1 VRVLVVGGGGREH
14 ALCWR
19 LSQSPS
25 IDRLFAAP
33 GNAGT
38 AEVATTVPVA
48 ADDVAG
54 LARFAETESIDL
66 TVVGPEV
73 PLVAGLADELE
84 GRGLAVFGPTRE
96 AARLEG
102 SKVWA
107 RSLCERH
114 GIPVP
119 ASRAFDDPSEAEVHL
134 KGLEPPFVVKADG
147 IAAGKGVV
155 VTESRDDA
163 VAAVHAAL
171 VERAFGAAGR
181 RVLIEQHLEGEEVSA
196 MALTD
201 GHDVI
206 PLALARDFKRV
217 GDGDTGPNTGGMGAI
232 SPVPDVDD
240 GTRRAIVEAVLRPT
254 VRALEAEGVR
264 YRGVLYAGLML
275 TAGGPQVLEFNC
287 RFGDPE
293 AQAVLPRLVANFP
306 EVLLACVEG
315 NLGPYRLDWTP
326 EACVA
331 VVLASGGYPGPI
343 ETGKPI
349 AGLAEAAEVEGV
361 HVFHAGTRRRADG
374 TVQTAGGRV
383 LTVAALGDGLE
394 EARARAYQA
403 ASLIRFE
410 GMHHRRDIGIGRP
423 TGAGG

>member
-1 VRVLVVGGGGREH
+1 VKVLVVGGGGREH

-19 LSQSPS
+19 LSRSPS
-25 IDRLFAAP
+25 IDRLYAAP

-38 AEVATTVPVA
+38 AEVATTVPIA
-48 ADDVAG
+48 ADDVMAV
-54 LARFAETESIDL
+54 ASFAESESIDL

-84 GRGLAVFGPTRE
+84 TRGLAVFGPTRE

-119 ASRAFDDPSEAEVHL
+119 SSRAFDDPSDAEVHL
-134 KGLEPPFVVKADG
+134 KGIDPPFVVKADG

-155 VTESRDDA
+155 VTQSRDDA
-163 VAAVHAAL
+163 IAAVRAAL
-171 VERAFGAAGR
+171 VEQAFGPAGR

-206 PLALARDFKRV
+206 ALALARDFKRA
-217 GDGDTGPNTGGMGAI
+217 GDGDSGPNTGGMGAI
-232 SPVPDVDD
+232 SPVPGVEEE
-240 GTRRAIVEAVLRPT
+240 TRRAIVDDVLVPT
-254 VRALEAEGVR
+254 VRALEAEGIR
-264 YRGVLYAGLML
+264 YRGVVYAGLML
-275 TAGGPQVLEFNC
+275 TAGGPKVLEFNC

-293 AQAVLPRLVANFP
+293 AQVILPRLVANLP

-315 NLGPYRLDWTP
+315 NLGPYRLEWT
-326 EACVA
+326 EQACVA
-331 VVLASGGYPGPI
+331 VVLASGGYPGPV
-343 ETGKPI
+343 ETGRPI
-349 AGLAEAAEVEGV
+349 DGLAEAERLEGV
-361 HVFHAGTRRRADG
+361 RVFHAGTRRRADG
-374 TVQTAGGRV
+374 TVETAGGRV

-394 EARARAYQA
+394 DARRRAYEA
-403 ASLIRFE
+403 AERIRFE
-410 GMHHRRDIGIGRP
+410 GMQYRRDIGMDRP
-423 TGAGG
+423 TGDGG